1 MIRRHKRTIRWA
13 AIALLVAVIIAGFL
27 TGQWFIVSEVRLP
40 ARLPTPVRIAVI
52 SDFHLGGGGFGEG
65 PAQQAVREA
74 VRQKPDVIVLLGD
87 FVAGPAVIDRI
98 PALFSSLHAPQGVFA
113 VLGNHDHWAGANAV
127 EKALADAGIRV
138 LVNQNAIIRK
148 GRTRLALVGIDDLWT
163 GTVDW
168 AAAWRGVPKRVP
180 AVVLSHNP
188 DAALASEGQRAVLI
202 LSGHTH
208 AGKYWV
214 PTFVHR
220 AINHI
225 SKRGFISASRY
236 GSAHPYGLVRERW
249 GWIYITSGVSRGYFP
264 PRWFTRPEVAVIE
277 LL

>member
-1 MIRRHKRTIRWA
+1 MIRRYKRTIRWA
-13 AIALLVAVIIAGFL
+13 LVAVLVAVIIAGSV
-27 TGQWFIVSEVRLP
+27 TGQWFVVSEVRLP
-40 ARLPTPVRIAVI
+40 AHLPTPVRIAVI
-52 SDFHLGGGGFGEG
+52 SDFHLAGAEFGKG
-65 PAQQAVREA
+65 PAQQAALEA

-87 FVAGPAVIDRI
+87 FVAGPAAINQI
-98 PALFSSLHAPQGVFA
+98 PSVFASLHAPQGVFA
-113 VLGNHDHWAGANAV
+113 VLGNHDNWAGAKAV
-127 EKALADAGIRV
+127 KQALTDAGIRV
-138 LVNQNAIIRK
+138 LVNQNVIIRK

-163 GTVDW
+163 GNVDW
-168 AAAWRGVPKRVP
+168 AAAWRGVPKGVP

-188 DAALASEGQRAVLI
+188 DAALHREGQRAMLI
-202 LSGHTH
+202 ISGHTH

-220 AINHI
+220 AVARI